1 MTSYR
6 MCSPC
11 ICGVGA
17 VAPAVIR
24 GSDRRFLTLRIL
36 AVEPVT
42 EDVRGGSFCYHT
54 DLEVADKA
62 ALVGF
67 R

>member
-6 MCSPC
+6 MCSSC
-11 ICGVGA
+11 ICGVGT
-17 VAPAVIR
+17 VALAVIR

-36 AVEPVT
+36 AVDPVT
-42 EDVRGGSFCYHT
+42 EDARGGSFCYYT
-54 DLEVADKA
+54 ELEVADKA